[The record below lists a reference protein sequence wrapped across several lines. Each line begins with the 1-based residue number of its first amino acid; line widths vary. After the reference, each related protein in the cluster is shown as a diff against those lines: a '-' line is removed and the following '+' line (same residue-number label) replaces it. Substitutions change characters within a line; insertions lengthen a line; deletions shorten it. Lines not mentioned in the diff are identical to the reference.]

1 MTTLA
6 PILQTYFTDR
16 LIGQRQASPHTIAGY
31 RDTFR
36 LLLGFATTRT
46 GKPPSDLDLADI
58 DADLVSAFLD
68 HLERDRG
75 NSVRTRNTR
84 LAGIHSLFA
93 YAALRHPDHAATI
106 QRVLAI
112 PAKRFQPNTI
122 TYLTTE
128 ETDALLAA
136 CDRDSWTGRRD
147 HAALLLTVQ
156 TGLRISELIALTV
169 ADLHLGRGANVHCY
183 GKGRKHRH
191 TPLSP
196 DDRRGPAGLAG
207 RTPRRT
213 RGPAVSHPNR
223 PTAQP
228 RRDRTPN
235 HPLHQSRSRVV
246 PVAARQAR
254 HRPHPAPHR
263 RDGAAPRRHRP
274 HRHRAVARPRAH
286 LHHRDLPALRHEPQA
301 TRPRR
306 HRTGTHPT
314 GPLPPTRPA
323 PRIPRRS
330 LIMPTP
336 TDRTGCVTTDPNQ
349 RSA

>member
-1 MTTLA
+1 MTMLA

-36 LLLGFATTRT
+36 LLLGFATSRT
-46 GKPPSDLDLADI
+46 GKAPSDLDLADI

-93 YAALRHPDHAATI
+93 YAALRHPEHAATI

-122 TYLTTE
+122 TYLTAA

-136 CDRDSWTGRRD
+136 CDRASWTGRRD

-169 ADLHLGRGANVHCY
+169 ADLHLGRGANVHCF

-196 DDRRGPAGLAG
+196 EAVEVLRVWLAERRGAPEDPLFPTRTG
-207 RTPRRT
+207 RPLSRDAIEHRITLYTNHARESCPSLRDKH
-213 RGPAVSHPNR
+213 V
-223 PTAQP
+223 TAH
-228 RRDRTPN
+228 T
-235 HPLHQSRSRVV
+235 
-246 PVAARQAR
+246 
-254 HRPHPAPHR
+254 
-263 RDGAAPRRHRP
+263 
-274 HRHRAVARPRAH
+274 
-286 LHHRDLPALRHEPQA
+286 LRHTA
-301 TRPRR
+301 AM
-306 HRTGTHPT
+306 GLLL
-314 GPLPPTRPA
+314 G
-323 PRIPRRS
+323 
-330 LIMPTP
+330 
-336 TDRTGCVTTDPNQ
+336 GTDPTVIALWLGHEHTSTTEIYLHSDMSLKQ
-349 RSA
+349 RALAATAPAHTPPGRYHPPDPLLEFLDGL